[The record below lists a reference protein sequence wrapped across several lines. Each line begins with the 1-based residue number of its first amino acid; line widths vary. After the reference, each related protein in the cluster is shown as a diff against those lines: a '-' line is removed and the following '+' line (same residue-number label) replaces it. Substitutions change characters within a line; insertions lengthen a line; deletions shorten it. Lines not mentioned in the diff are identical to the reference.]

1 MKTLFS
7 ILAILILIL
16 YFSPFFSLYKI
27 GSSIQNE
34 NEQTLNYYMDWPSLK
49 DSLRKD
55 VKSFL
60 RQREKLREETLDNP
74 IEGIFED
81 VKKFGGLL
89 FGEKAIDIA
98 IEKVVTPQGIF
109 KLYRFNNN
117 NNNNKSNSQNKTKSN
132 PSTVENVL
140 EYEGYALTDFNFI
153 SLGDIEA
160 NVSAS
165 EIDIYFKM
173 KFIFPRWI
181 LYTVR
186 SDKLTNEIAKKV
198 EDKIDLLKNL
208 NRKINPLK
216 KKNE

>member
-7 ILAILILIL
+7 ILLLIILLL
-16 YFSPFFSLYKI
+16 YFSPFYSLYKI
-27 GSSIQNE
+27 GSSIE
-34 NEQTLNYYMDWPSLK
+34 NQDKKTLNYYMDWPSLQ

-60 RQREKLREETLDNP
+60 RQREKLREESLDNP

-98 IEKVVTPQGIF
+98 IEKVVTPEGIF
-109 KLYRFNNN
+109 KLYRLNNN
-117 NNNNKSNSQNKTKSN
+117 KNNNKSNNENKADSN
-132 PSTVENVL
+132 PPTGENVL

-153 SLGDIEA
+153 SLTNIEA
-160 NVSAS
+160 NVEAS